1 MQNIKNDALLGK
13 NMGKNIEENISKNL
27 SGKYSQR
34 PLDHAKNSATDA
46 FKTNWKRVIQK
57 TSEATGDFN
66 ANKIADRITNVSKN
80 LWQNN
85 SEAVINVDDKEIP
98 NELYIS
104 QEKVRKLLTIS
115 D

>member
-1 MQNIKNDALLGK
+1 MVNIVRDLLIMQKILQQMLLK
-13 NMGKNIEENISKNL
+13 LIE
-27 SGKYSQR
+27 
-34 PLDHAKNSATDA
+34 
-46 FKTNWKRVIQK
+46 KRVIQK

-66 ANKIADRITNVSKN
+66 ANKIADRITNVWKN

-104 QEKVRKLLTIS
+104 QEKVRKLLTMS